1 MTSGQFPVLRA
12 WGDKV
17 SGVALVM
24 REGFSPRYDL
34 DRLTGV
40 ISRPG
45 HSAEGESVAGRIL
58 LIPTVKGGVAGGW
71 AFADLLH
78 KGIAPRALVFGRLN
92 PVMVQGAVL
101 ARLPIMEGLPPEA
114 LRRIR
119 TGDLIEVDPAARC
132 VRLVAPADAGPA
144 GPPAAALQPPRRLV
158 PASPNTAAP
167 ASSQVAGSGT
177 GTGSG
182 ASSGS

>member
-40 ISRPG
+40 ISRVG
-45 HSAEGESVAGRIL
+45 HSAEGQSVAGRIL
-58 LIPTVKGGVAGGW
+58 VIPTVKGGVAGGW

-114 LRRIR
+114 LQRIR

-132 VRLVAPADAGPA
+132 VRLVAPSSDAAVDHA
-144 GPPAAALQPPRRLV
+144 GAAASEQAPRG
-158 PASPNTAAP
+158 P
-167 ASSQVAGSGT
+167 
-177 GTGSG
+177 
-182 ASSGS
+182 